1 MGTTKNEYCDMN
13 KIYSRYNKGFTLVEL
28 LVVIAIL
35 GMIAGLVGPQ
45 IMKHLGSA
53 KSKATRLQ
61 IEDFGGALDLFYLDN
76 DRYPNTN
83 EGLMALAQG
92 PAGMENWNG
101 PYLKK
106 KKIPKDPWG
115 NEYQY
120 QSPGQNGPYDLFS
133 YGADNAPGGDGN
145 DKDILS
151 WE

>member
-1 MGTTKNEYCDMN
+1 MNTADMN
-13 KIYSRYNKGFTLVEL
+13 KISSRHNKGFTLVEL

-53 KSKATRLQ
+53 KSDTARLQ
-61 IEDFGGALDLFYLDN
+61 IEDLGGALDLFYLDN
-76 DRYPNTN
+76 DHYPNSN
-83 EGLMALAQG
+83 EGLMALIQR

-106 KKIPKDPWG
+106 KKIPNDPWG